1 MNIDR
6 SRSHTAAIGTPAD
19 VEVWAAQSSYTQAGP
34 RAGVPVPQQN
44 STLALSTRGTQSAGG
59 SLDVQ
64 TVRAGFPGSSGA
76 QVIWRNTG
84 ETDAQWRGCD
94 PPIALHTWEAA
105 LWTDGSGTLVSAADS
120 HAVTLDD
127 GTVLVAV
134 QVEDTTIPA
143 FRYRVEVL
151 RRVTS
156 TGTWSRVSVYSKAT
170 SPVCPYRPCLTVL
183 PSGRIL
189 LHFINSYL
197 SSIENGT
204 VWLYWSDD
212 NGSTWTYGGV
222 TLLDADTIPLSGA
235 TAHVPTR
242 MRAAYKDGQ
251 VLLIISVQKPAGT
264 TIMNRARQFAS
275 ADLGQNFSYVGEW
288 SPVNYA
294 NVAYS
299 GGFFEVVATDLGFF
313 VAYCGGGNVGGT
325 DDAQA
330 YGLLVPDA
338 YTAFSRCEVVSKT
351 SAPYGISYNVTRT
364 MVGGGT
370 GTVAISDGDLAL
382 AVDDAGVLWLYYRNL
397 ALQWG
402 YASVSFDSGRTW
414 QGAGRSEVTAL
425 GGPWSVQAHTAG
437 TAADDYPKGF
447 CATWHR
453 GRMLIASPWVAS
465 VGNEDNSIGCWWLG
479 GYTTISLPGKSPEPD
494 PATRMTWEHIWV
506 PIEEPQDNGWT
517 ATGTATTEDLVTP
530 GRHQLTV
537 AAANTRYYELSRA
550 LSPTEGF
557 IVAFSLTTA
566 DGDLTT
572 NRIAVVLEYSDGVV
586 GYKVNLRFAS
596 TGYAVYDGQ
605 SGTQIGSNQ
614 TTVASSGGIEVMVA
628 MAGNGVK
635 VWHRG
640 RSTVGPKDWFVGPS
654 STALTNA
661 GAITDRIRWGVQA
674 AAVGASTVYWHDF
687 RVGYLD
693 AVGQTLIGASYP
705 ANHIG
710 RAISSRWVYLQD
722 GVYVSGTDG
731 PTWLGDRWVV
741 ATRYDHELR
750 RALDVGSP
758 RITWRTLQPTQQ
770 QVALTWRGSTG
781 RDSWGESE
789 LLAIPILGA
798 NVSQVQVELYDV
810 ATLSWVSVGTANLCQ
825 GLDGLRSATDG
836 NTTRPQTGQDASNI
850 PLLRAQEF
858 AGATLRIDSSKARRI
873 RAHSEGRWGASVG
886 GRVRPTVLLQSA
898 DGTETTSATTTAIIP
913 AHSVIVLDL
922 SGASYSGVRLTIPAP
937 SASVPQPAETYWEI
951 GHLRPYWL
959 HLLPQPSDWGQA
971 RTLEAAA
978 EVAEMQD
985 RVRVARVAAPPRRVV
1000 EVAWMDG
1007 LDTTDAEG
1015 GLQDQAPDYS
1025 TVGTQAA
1032 SWAGQGYQLSGILRR
1047 TDGAADTVLY
1057 LERLPT
1063 GLAGLHVINR
1073 RDRAMLARLDSPIR
1087 VEAAQGD
1094 EQLDEVVRI
1103 AAVSLS
1109 EEV

>member
-1 MNIDR
+1 VNKDR

-34 RAGVPVPQQN
+34 RAGVPVPSQN
-44 STLALSTRGTQSAGG
+44 STLALQARGTQSAGG

-64 TVRAGFPGSSGA
+64 TIRAGFPGSAGA
-76 QVIWRNTG
+76 QVAWRNTG
-84 ETDAQWRGCD
+84 ETDADWRGCD
-94 PPIALHTWEAA
+94 PPLALHTWEAA
-105 LWTDGSGTLVSAADS
+105 LWTDGSGLLVSAADP
-120 HAVTLDD
+120 HALTLDD

-134 QVEDTTIPA
+134 QVEDTTVPA

-151 RRVTS
+151 RRDVN
-156 TGTWSRVSVYSKAT
+156 TGVWSRVSVYSKAT
-170 SPVCPYRPCLTVL
+170 SPVSPYEPCLTKL
-183 PSGRIL
+183 PNGRIL

-197 SSIENGT
+197 SSIDNGT

-212 NGSTWTYGGV
+212 NGTTWSYGGV
-222 TLLDADTIPLSGA
+222 TLPDADTIPLSGA

-251 VLLIISVQKPAGT
+251 VLLVVSIRKPVGT
-264 TIMNRARQFAS
+264 TIMNRARQYAS
-275 ADLGQNFSYVGEW
+275 ADLGQNFTYVGEW

-299 GGFFEVVATDLGFF
+299 GSFFEVVATDLGFF
-313 VAYCGGGNVGGT
+313 VAYCGGGNAAGT
-325 DDAQA
+325 ADAQA

-338 YTAFSRCEVVSKT
+338 YTAFSRCEVVSR
-351 SAPYGISYNVTRT
+351 SSSPYGISYNCPNVS
-364 MVGGGT
+364 VGGGT

-397 ALQWG
+397 ALNWG
-402 YASVSFDSGRTW
+402 YASVSYDSGKTW

-453 GRMLIASPWVAS
+453 GRMLVASPWVAS

-479 GYTTISLPGKSPEPD
+479 GYSTITLPGKSPEPD

-530 GRHQLTV
+530 GRLQLTV

-550 LSPTEGF
+550 LSPSEGF
-557 IVAFSLTTA
+557 IVAFSLTTS
-566 DGDLTT
+566 DGDKTT
-572 NRIAVVLEYSDGVV
+572 NRIAMVLEYSDGVV

-596 TGYAVYDGQ
+596 DGYAVYDGQ
-605 SGTQIGSNQ
+605 SLAQIGTNQ

-628 MAGNGVK
+628 LAGSSVK
-635 VWHRG
+635 VWHRA
-640 RSTVGPKDWFVGPS
+640 RSTVGPKVWFVGP
-654 STALTNA
+654 TTAALTNA
-661 GAITDRIRWGVQA
+661 GSITDRIRWGVQVA
-674 AAVGASTVYWHDF
+674 AAGASTVYWHDV

-693 AVGQTLIGASYP
+693 AVGSTLISASYP
-705 ANHIG
+705 TNHIG
-710 RAISSRWVYLQD
+710 RAISSRWVYVND
-722 GVYVSGTDG
+722 GVSVAGTDG
-731 PTWLGDRWVV
+731 PTWLGDRWTI
-741 ATRYDHELR
+741 ATRYDSELR
-750 RALDVGSP
+750 RALEVSSP
-758 RITWRTLQPTQQ
+758 RITWRSTSTAQQ
-770 QVALTWRGSTG
+770 QIALTWRGSTNL
-781 RDSWGESE
+781 DSWGESE

-798 NVSQVQVELYDV
+798 NVSQIGVELYDV
-810 ATLSWVSVGTANLCQ
+810 GTLTWVSFGTANLSQ
-825 GLDGLRSATDG
+825 GLDNLRSATEG
-836 NTTRPQTGQDASNI
+836 NATRPQTGQDATAI

-858 AGATLRIDSSKARRI
+858 AGATLRLNSSKARRI
-873 RAHSEGRWGASVG
+873 RAHSEGRWGAANAA
-886 GRVRPTVLLQSA
+886 RVRPTVLLQSA
-898 DGTETTSATTTAIIP
+898 DGTEPTTATTTTIIP
-913 AHSVIVLDL
+913 SHSVVVVDL
-922 SGASYSGVRLTIPAP
+922 AGTSYSGVRLTIPTP
-937 SASVPQPAETYWEI
+937 SASVPQPAESYWEI

-959 HLLPQPSDWGQA
+959 HLLPQPSDWGQQ
-971 RTLEAAA
+971 RQLEAAA
-978 EVAEMQD
+978 EVAEMAD
-985 RVRVARVAAPPRRVV
+985 RTRAARVAAPPRRVV

-1025 TVGTQAA
+1025 SVGTQAA
-1032 SWAGQGYQLSGILRR
+1032 SWGGQGYQLSGILRR
-1047 TDGAADTVLY
+1047 VDGAADTVLY

-1063 GLAGLHVINR
+1063 SLAGLHVVNR
-1073 RDRAMLARLDSPIR
+1073 RDRLLLARLDGPISI
-1087 VEAAQGD
+1087 ETAQGD
-1094 EQLDEVVRI
+1094 EQADEVVRI
-1103 AAVSLS
+1103 AAISLS